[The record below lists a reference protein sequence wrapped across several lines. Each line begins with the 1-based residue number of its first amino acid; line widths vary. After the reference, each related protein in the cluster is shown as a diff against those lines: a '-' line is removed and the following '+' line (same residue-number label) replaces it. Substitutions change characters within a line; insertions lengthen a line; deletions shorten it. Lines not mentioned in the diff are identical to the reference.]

1 MRAYVVEKESLLS
14 NIRTIKARAGD
25 VPLWAVLKGNGY
37 GLGVVAMA
45 EILRAQ
51 GVGRYCVTEVAE
63 ARALRQAGFE
73 HEPILMLQ
81 PTADRAVLEQLLALH
96 VICTVSSRDDAVVL
110 NGVATE
116 QHEVAEVHIKVDVGM
131 GRYGF
136 TPKELDKIISI
147 YQYMDGIAVSGIY
160 THFPMAFRSEKK
172 TREQFTRFRY
182 LVEQI
187 AGRGYET
194 GEPHC
199 CNSAAFLCWPEM
211 HMGGARIGS
220 AWLGR
225 MSLRGNFGL
234 RKVGYCES
242 QVEEIRWLPKGATT
256 GYGEAWRA
264 KKNTRLAAVPV
275 GWYHGLSAEYGRDS
289 FRFRDCL
296 RGGLSLWKAWLTRK
310 KLYVR
315 IGGQRC
321 PVRGHVGM
329 LHCMVDVSKLDS
341 CHAGDKVQL
350 DISPTMQKGMP
361 VVFR

>member
-1 MRAYVVEKESLLS
+1 MRTYVVEKEALLG
-14 NIRTIKARAGD
+14 NIRTIKERAGG
-25 VPLWAVLKGNGY
+25 VPLWAVVKGNGY
-37 GLGVVAMA
+37 GLGAAPMA
-45 EILRAQ
+45 KLLREQ
-51 GVGRYCVTEVAE
+51 GISRFCVTEVSE
-63 ARALRQAGFE
+63 ARALREAGLTQ
-73 HEPILMLQ
+73 EPILMLQ
-81 PTADRAVLEQLLALH
+81 PTADRAVLEQLLALN

-110 NGVATE
+110 NGVASE
-116 QHEVAEVHIKVDVGM
+116 RHCVAEAHIKIDVGM

-136 TPKELDKIISI
+136 TSREMDKILSI

-172 TREQFTRFRY
+172 TWEQFEQFRY
-182 LVEQI
+182 VVDQI
-187 AGRGYET
+187 TGKGYET

-225 MSLRGNFGL
+225 MSLRGNFNL
-234 RKVGYCES
+234 RRVGCCES
-242 QVEEIRWLPKGATT
+242 RVEEIRWLPKGAST
-256 GYGEAWRA
+256 GYGGAWRA
-264 KKNTRLAAVPV
+264 KKPTRLAAVPV
-275 GWYHGLSAEYGRDS
+275 GWYHGFSAEYGRDS

-296 RGGLSLWKAWLTRK
+296 RGGLSLWKAWMTRK

-315 IGGQRC
+315 INGQRC

-329 LHCMVDVSKLDS
+329 LHTMADVSKVD
-341 CHAGDKVQL
+341 CHAGDLAVL

-361 VVFR
+361 VEFR